1 MAGKPPYQMNAREFR
16 DWAHKG
22 ITLLGMSGVG
32 KTMLSSKLPRD
43 KWFHFSGDYRIGT
56 RYLSEAINDGLKK
69 RAMQVPELAELLL
82 TNSIYIHHNISVDN
96 LAPMSAFMGMIGDP
110 ARGGFTVEEF
120 KRRQALHLRAEINA
134 MYDVREFIHKA
145 EDIYGYT
152 HFLNDSGGSLC
163 EVDDEALFE
172 QLAEETLF
180 VYLRA
185 PDEMQSD
192 LVARAQSHP
201 KPLYYQP
208 DFLDASLAE
217 FLEENGLSAVDQ
229 INPPEFARWVFPRL
243 VAHRLPR
250 YQRLAD
256 RYGITVDAREA
267 AQVESEA
274 AFIELICDTLDAGPQ
289 RAAGA
294 C

>member
-1 MAGKPPYQMNAREFR
+1 MSGREFR

-22 ITLLGMSGVG
+22 ITLIGMSGVG
-32 KTMLSSKLPRD
+32 KTMLSSKLPRN

-69 RAMQVPELAELLL
+69 QAMQVPGLAELLR
-82 TNSIYIHHNISVDN
+82 TNSIYIHHNITVDN
-96 LAPMSAFMGMIGDP
+96 LAPMSYFMGMIGDP

-120 KRRQALHLRAEINA
+120 KRRQALHLQAEINA
-134 MYDVREFIHKA
+134 MYDVPEFIHKA
-145 EDIYGYT
+145 EDIYGYA

-163 EVDDEALFE
+163 EVGDEALFE
-172 QLAEETLF
+172 QLGRDTLF

-185 PDEMQSD
+185 PEEMQAD
-192 LVARAQSHP
+192 LVTRAQSHP

-217 FLEENGLSAVDQ
+217 FLDERGLRAVED

-256 RYGITVDAREA
+256 LYGITIDARVAAEVKNEA
-267 AQVESEA
+267 AL
-274 AFIELICDTLDAGPQ
+274 IDLICDTLDAAPA
-289 RAAGA
+289 RAPE
-294 C
+294 